1 MATIDK
7 TEKINWVSKNGRQ
20 YKLEIL
26 HSNGEKYLGRV
37 YRLWMDGYREVGDM
51 DTIFAIEEK
60 VKELGII
67 D

>member
-7 TEKINWVSKNGRQ
+7 TEKLNWVSKNGRE

-26 HSNGEKYLGRV
+26 HSNGKKYLGRV
-37 YRLWMDGYREVGDM
+37 YSYSMGCYREIANM
-51 DTIFAIEEK
+51 DIIFAVEEK
-60 VKELGII
+60 IKELGII